1 MQRET
6 KRSETRVDIK
16 TDSIK
21 PIPRKRQL
29 DEFSFEEDQEDDTST
44 KRRNESKKTDNSS
57 VSKEKL
63 KVTVI
68 MKTPKI
74 TIKCSSQALS
84 EAPTADKQD
93 LEDKQKSPEE
103 KEVVRVSD
111 KQDLEDKQ
119 KSPEE
124 KEVVRVSDKQ
134 DLEDKQKS
142 PQKVKVVCVPDK
154 EEMEDIYSTHPRC
167 FELYQQI
174 QGGHFSPDEFYQKDL
189 TTDEHKVS
197 LLQSS
202 IIQSLRE
209 RTLPFA
215 FLSSHSS
222 LGYPPSIMMVIPIS
236 RKVVI
241 S

>member
-84 EAPTADKQD
+84 EAPTA
-93 LEDKQKSPEE
+93 
-103 KEVVRVSD
+103 
-111 KQDLEDKQ
+111 
-119 KSPEE
+119 
-124 KEVVRVSDKQ
+124 DKQ

>member
-84 EAPTADKQD
+84 EAPTA
-93 LEDKQKSPEE
+93 
-103 KEVVRVSD
+103 D